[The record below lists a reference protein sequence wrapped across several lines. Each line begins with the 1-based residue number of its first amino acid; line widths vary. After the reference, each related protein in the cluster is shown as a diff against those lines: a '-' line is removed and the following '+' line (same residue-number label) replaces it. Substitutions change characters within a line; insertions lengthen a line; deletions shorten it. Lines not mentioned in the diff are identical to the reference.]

1 MLAEVGMEGIV
12 LPVRRVES
20 VVVPEMEVAKVVFWL
35 LRCFVARVSGFL

>member
-20 VVVPEMEVAKVVFWL
+20 VVVPEMEVVKVVL
-35 LRCFVARVSGFL
+35 LCHFEARVSEFQ